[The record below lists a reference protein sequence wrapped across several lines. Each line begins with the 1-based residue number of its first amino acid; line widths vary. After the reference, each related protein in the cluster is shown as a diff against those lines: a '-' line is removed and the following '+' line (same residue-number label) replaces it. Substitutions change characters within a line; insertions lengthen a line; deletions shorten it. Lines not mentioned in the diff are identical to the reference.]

1 MKNHTKWLC
10 CTLGIVLL
18 SVPSLFAGT
27 VLRLKVNA
35 PITPVTARY
44 LMDGVSKAEHQGFE
58 AVVITLD
65 TPGGLM
71 SSTMDI
77 DKRLLAAKVP
87 VIVFISPSGGR
98 AASAGV
104 FISYAAHVV
113 AMAPSTNIGSAH
125 PVTMGGAK
133 QDSSAVMMEKV
144 INDAVSH
151 IRGLARQRGRNAEW
165 AEAAVR
171 HSVNI
176 TEEEALDQGV
186 INLIARNLDDLL
198 EQLDGTVVQVD
209 DQEVTLHTAGA
220 EIMHNPMNW
229 RYQILDKIADPNIAY
244 LLMLGG
250 VMGLFFE
257 LRNPGALFP
266 GILGGISLIL
276 AFFAMQVLPINA
288 AGVLLIVL
296 AVLFFVLEAYTPTF
310 GFLTIGGVLAM
321 ILGSLMLFRSPEF
334 FVSLSVI
341 LPAALGLAAFFF
353 FVAALALR
361 AQTRKVSTGKKGM
374 VGETGTV
381 LRAVTGAEQ
390 VGVHGEI
397 WRASSSEKLK
407 KGDRIEV
414 VDMEGMVL
422 IVKKID

>member
-1 MKNHTKWLC
+1 MKVKNRWIS
-10 CTLGIVLL
+10 TLFALL
-18 SVPSLFAGT
+18 FIPSLFAAD
-27 VLRLKVNA
+27 VLRLKVDG

-44 LMDGVSKAEHQGFE
+44 LMDGLSRAERQHAE
-58 AVVITLD
+58 AVIITLD

-87 VIVFISPSGGR
+87 VIVYISPSGGR

-104 FISYAAHVV
+104 FISYAAHLV

-144 INDAVSH
+144 TNDAVSH
-151 IRGLARQRGRNAEW
+151 IRGLARQRGRNADW
-165 AEAAVR
+165 AESAVR
-171 HSVNI
+171 ESKNI
-176 TEEEALDQGV
+176 SEEEALEQNV
-186 INLIARNLDDLL
+186 ISLIAADFDSLLDA
-198 EQLDGTVVQVD
+198 LDGRVVEVD
-209 DQEVTLHTAGA
+209 GQSVTLHTADA
-220 EIMHNPMNW
+220 VVEHRPMNW

-257 LRNPGALFP
+257 LRSPGALFP

-288 AGVLLIVL
+288 AGVLLIIL

-310 GFLTIGGVLAM
+310 GFLTIGGVIAM

-341 LPAALGLAAFFF
+341 LPAVAGLALFFF
-353 FVAALALR
+353 FVAAMALK
-361 AQTRKVSTGKKGM
+361 AQTRKVSTGTQGL
-374 VGETGTV
+374 VGEQGTV
-381 LRAVTGAEQ
+381 LRAAAGAEQ

-397 WRASSSEKLK
+397 WRAYSSDKLK
-407 KGDRIEV
+407 KGDCIEV
-414 VDMEGMVL
+414 TAVNGMVL
-422 IVKKID
+422 TVKKIV